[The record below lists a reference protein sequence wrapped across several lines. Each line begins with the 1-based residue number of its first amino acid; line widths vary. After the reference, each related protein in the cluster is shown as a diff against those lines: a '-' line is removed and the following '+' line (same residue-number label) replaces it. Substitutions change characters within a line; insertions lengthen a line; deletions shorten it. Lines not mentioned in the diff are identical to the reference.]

1 MYRCMYIYIHKEEW
15 KCYSLRPVWL
25 LATPW
30 TVSPPG
36 SSVCGILQARR
47 LELVAIPFS
56 RGSSWSRDQ
65 TGNSFPSMKKYM
77 YIQTRRS
84 KSCITYTKLSIG
96 TDSPAKTIT
105 HLQFRAARPGTG
117 PEPHQ
122 PPEHR
127 ALFPFKPHTERQ
139 ACQLAVTSW
148 DNFGESKGPR
158 RERPHS
164 HCKQE
169 KEREKESSVSA
180 QGLLCW
186 LWTVPVR
193 SIK

>member
-127 ALFPFKPHTERQ
+127 ALFPFKPRTERQ
-139 ACQLAVTSW
+139 KYYIFLQGIKNKQMDVHYKSLH
-148 DNFGESKGPR
+148 
-158 RERPHS
+158 PHS
-164 HCKQE
+164 
-169 KEREKESSVSA
+169 
-180 QGLLCW
+180 QGHQPL
-186 LWTVPVR
+186 
-193 SIK
+193 